1 MTRTKIVLL
10 FGKMKTKETKTEQN
24 EVINQ
29 WALSVFQRLEREHL
43 EVLEALLNEAKNKEA
58 KQYDQR
64 GNKRISKG
72 MAKETS

>member
-1 MTRTKIVLL
+1 MLL

-29 WALSVFQRLEREHL
+29 WALSVFQRLERERP
-43 EVLEALLNEAKNKEA
+43 EVLAVLLNENKNKEV
-58 KQYDQR
+58 QLDDQR
-64 GNKRISKG
+64 GNKGIPKG